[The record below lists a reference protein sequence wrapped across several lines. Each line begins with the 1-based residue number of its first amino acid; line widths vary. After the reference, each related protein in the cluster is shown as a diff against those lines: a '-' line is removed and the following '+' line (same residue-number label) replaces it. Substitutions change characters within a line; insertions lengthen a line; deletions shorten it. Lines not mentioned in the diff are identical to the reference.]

1 MLSVTPIITPKIK
14 NLGFTSA
21 PPCVNPYLKSKK
33 DSFEHAKIEASD
45 EMKSKFD
52 ESDLKSLAKN
62 PVKYKHAET
71 LSKTASSTA

>member
-21 PPCVNPYLKSKK
+21 PPCVNPYLKSQK

-45 EMKSKFD
+45 EMKSKF
-52 ESDLKSLAKN
+52 EAGDLERLVKN
-62 PVKYKHAET
+62 PIKYKQAET
-71 LSKTASSTA
+71 LAKTAV